1 MHVYKHFVMI
11 KLMFWKDGVYIVVY
25 FILIYT
31 CLTSIFDFILVYRST
46 VFTERFILYSRS
58 GVWFIV
64 DIKVY
69 GVISY
74 GLTNETVTV

>member
-69 GVISY
+69 GVI
-74 GLTNETVTV
+74 

>member
-11 KLMFWKDGVYIVVY
+11 KLMFSKDGVYIVVY

-69 GVISY
+69 GVI
-74 GLTNETVTV
+74 